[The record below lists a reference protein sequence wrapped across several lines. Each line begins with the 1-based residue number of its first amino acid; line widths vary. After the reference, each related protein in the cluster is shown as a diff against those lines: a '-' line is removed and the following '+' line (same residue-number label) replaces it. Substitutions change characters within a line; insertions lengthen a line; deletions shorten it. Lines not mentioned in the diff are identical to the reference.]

1 MVSPV
6 RRPPECS
13 YKYDGVFC
21 EGRLVFSRMSEAPGA
36 ASGGAQRLAFLK
48 LHLQGGLE
56 NELCDA
62 VSSSEPSFL
71 AGRIEEDDG
80 DFAAVVGINDADALR
95 HGQALHGSEPAARV
109 DEPGDARR
117 KRFDG
122 DAGRD
127 GQTPARRNGG
137 FVFLGR
143 PSDRG
148 PRNLKWRTAS
158 LRPRSPCTRP
168 ANPAGTGCAPWGVL

>member
-13 YKYDGVFC
+13 SKYDGVFC
-21 EGRLVFSRMSEAPGA
+21 EGRLVFSRSSEAPGA

-71 AGRIEEDDG
+71 AGRIEEDDS
-80 DFAAVVGINDADALR
+80 DFAAVVGIKTPTPCATVRPCMAPSPLR
-95 HGQALHGSEPAARV
+95 E
-109 DEPGDARR
+109 
-117 KRFDG
+117 
-122 DAGRD
+122 
-127 GQTPARRNGG
+127 
-137 FVFLGR
+137 
-143 PSDRG
+143 
-148 PRNLKWRTAS
+148 
-158 LRPRSPCTRP
+158 
-168 ANPAGTGCAPWGVL
+168 

>member
-21 EGRLVFSRMSEAPGA
+21 EGRLVFSRMPEAPGA

-56 NELCDA
+56 NELRDA

-71 AGRIEEDDG
+71 VGRIED
-80 DFAAVVGINDADALR
+80 
-95 HGQALHGSEPAARV
+95 
-109 DEPGDARR
+109 
-117 KRFDG
+117 
-122 DAGRD
+122 
-127 GQTPARRNGG
+127 
-137 FVFLGR
+137 
-143 PSDRG
+143 
-148 PRNLKWRTAS
+148 
-158 LRPRSPCTRP
+158 
-168 ANPAGTGCAPWGVL
+168 